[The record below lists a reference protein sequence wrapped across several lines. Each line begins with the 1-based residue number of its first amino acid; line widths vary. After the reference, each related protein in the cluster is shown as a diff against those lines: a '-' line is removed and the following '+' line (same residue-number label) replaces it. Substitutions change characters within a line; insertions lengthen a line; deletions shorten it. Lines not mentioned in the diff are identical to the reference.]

1 MEVVHAHRDHMR
13 RDFHNKIDASRQR
26 DSGLK
31 GMLVGALGKDPTATA
46 HKWRT
51 EFSALPL
58 PKSVKEMGAVGLG
71 GFEVGTKLGKWVYDK
86 TH

>member
-1 MEVVHAHRDHMR
+1 MR

-71 GFEVGTKLGKWVYDK
+71 GLEVGTKLGKWVYDK